1 VRILKLYKA
10 LYEVQAG
17 AEHRRALKEMG
28 SPGSQVVR
36 VVKPIAQ
43 TTFGSWSIGFSEP
56 QWVGLMDC
64 RFVLF
69 CFHCSN
75 ACILIS
81 SHIYSQIFLM
91 GGCESTLRL
100 LGTLN

>member
-1 VRILKLYKA
+1 
-10 LYEVQAG
+10 
-17 AEHRRALKEMG
+17 M
-28 SPGSQVVR
+28 GSQVVR

-43 TTFGSWSIGFSEP
+43 TTFGSWSIAFSEP

-91 GGCESTLRL
+91 GDGCESTLRL
-100 LGTLN
+100 LGTLLTATNDVCKL